1 MTSVILSEGL
11 DMDSI
16 VKVDQ
21 AVFAYEGFDTV
32 FQALKGIDLSVEAG
46 SHVAVL
52 GANGSGK
59 STLAKLLN
67 ALELP
72 QAGEV
77 WVFDLNSKDESAMM
91 RIREL
96 CGMVFQNP
104 DYQII
109 GTTVEEDLAFG
120 PENLGLSP
128 ERIRRR
134 IDEVARLV
142 GIEDLKKVSPAS
154 LSGGQ
159 KQKLAIAGVLALHP
173 KVIILDESTSMLD
186 PKTRKEFMLLC
197 EQLRQSFGLSFINIT
212 HHMEE
217 VLLAEKV
224 YVMNQGEIVLQG
236 SPQDIFKQ
244 VELLKN
250 LHLDVPVHTQSLYFL
265 AQSLEKLLP
274 DLEEKVK
281 NIDDRRWQSFKKNI
295 QQHLQE
301 GESLVEKA
309 KEKIMQLLM
318 DWKDIKSGLTLEDLQ
333 IFKEKT
339 DVFLNAQR
347 SLVSLSRQ
355 DRELRLNRLKQAP
368 TLLKVKDL
376 CYRYDSFGEIQQ
388 TALDQISFSM
398 QEGEILGIMGETG
411 SGKSTLMQHL
421 NGLLKI
427 QKGDLTVFDK
437 RPEKAKDIKYIRQH
451 LALLFQYP
459 EHQLFA
465 ETVEKDI
472 LYGVSTWG
480 LSLAE
485 QEERLNE
492 AMQLVGLDLDLKTRS
507 PFELSGGQKR
517 RVALAGL
524 LVMRPKI
531 LVLDEPA
538 ASLDPEGRHAMLELI
553 LKLNRQGVSIIMV
566 SHSMEDLA
574 RVSDKIL
581 VLQKGKMLLWN
592 ESAKIFEQENLLNEA
607 RLAIPE
613 TLSFAK
619 TLEKE
624 VSVCGLASAL
634 KECLDVRSLLL
645 HLLFGERSDLD
656 AN

>member
-1 MTSVILSEGL
+1 MEKI
-11 DMDSI
+11 I
-16 VKVDQ
+16 KVED
-21 AVFAYEGFDTV
+21 VFFSYEGFDTV
-32 FQALKGIDLSVEAG
+32 FPALNGLSLSVEKG

-67 ALELP
+67 ALELA
-72 QAGEV
+72 QKGEV
-77 WVFDLNSKDESAMM
+77 FVFELNPKTEEDMM

-120 PENLGLSP
+120 PENLGISP

-142 GIEDLKKVSPAS
+142 GIEHLLQLSPAH

-159 KQKLAIAGVLALHP
+159 KQKLAIASVLALHP

-186 PKTRKEFMLLC
+186 PQTRQEFMKLC
-197 EQLRQSFGLSFINIT
+197 EGLRQSFGLSFINIT

-224 YVMNQGEIVLQG
+224 YVMAEGKLVLQG
-236 SPQDIFKQ
+236 SPQEIFKE
-244 VELLKN
+244 VELLKS
-250 LHLDVPVHTQSLYFL
+250 LHLDVPVHTQTLFFL
-265 AQSLEKLLP
+265 AKSLEKTLP
-274 DLEEKVK
+274 YFANED
-281 NIDDRRWQSFKKNI
+281 KKEAFRTAI
-295 QQHLQE
+295 TEALAQ
-301 GESLVEKA
+301 GESDKEKA
-309 KEKIMQLLM
+309 KTKIYHLLKLWQSLKKDLNSNVLEELEKNL
-318 DWKDIKSGLTLEDLQ
+318 DLY
-333 IFKEKT
+333 
-339 DVFLNAQR
+339 LNEQK
-347 SLVSLSRQ
+347 SLVSLSAKERQ
-355 DRELRLNRLKQAP
+355 ERLKQSQNAP
-368 TLLKVKDL
+368 QILEAKAL
-376 CYRYDSFGEIQQ
+376 CYQYDSFSDHQA
-388 TALDQISFSM
+388 TALENISFSM
-398 QEGEILGIMGETG
+398 KEGEILGIMGETG

-421 NGLLKI
+421 NALLKL
-427 QKGDLTVFDK
+427 QKGELFVLGQSLK
-437 RPEKAKDIKYIRQH
+437 QAKDKEIKFVRQR

-472 LYGVSTWG
+472 LFGISRWG
-480 LSLAE
+480 LSKEEE
-485 QEERLNE
+485 QERLNE
-492 AMQLVGLDLDLKTRS
+492 AMQWVGLDLSLKPRS

-538 ASLDPEGRHAMLELI
+538 ASLDPEGRNAMLELI
-553 LKLNRQGVSIIMV
+553 LKLNQQGVSIIMV

-581 VLQKGKMLLWN
+581 VLQKGKMLLWD
-592 ESAKIFEQENLLNEA
+592 ESAKIFENETVLKTA
-607 RLAIPE
+607 RLSIPQP
-613 TLSFAK
+613 LILAK
-619 TLEKE
+619 E
-624 VSVCGLASAL
+624 LAQDFPDL
-634 KECLDVRSLLL
+634 PWTEGFGNCLDVRSLILY
-645 HLLFGERSDLD
+645 LLFEEKRVL
-656 AN
+656 